1 MGNQS
6 ARPALPRITRGH
18 LPAATRDDVRG
29 FKAIEVFPNL
39 IIFRTKVVQLVMV
52 GDNTRPGWFRFA
64 ERADGGSYGFHKV
77 HIDAQKKGAKNLS
90 EKSLFLLTCEKPA
103 CIKGL
108 VTSFNTEEASHL
120 GGRFFLRLI
129 SCLPISIP
137 PLLDL
142 LWLVLS
148 TEHKFPSQ
156 WGLAE
161 GKGFEPPEGVS
172 SFNDLANRRLQPLGH
187 PSAIHG
193 FEIAL
198 NTAYAPPH
206 LAYSRALVKHG
217 LQHLPNTGI
226 TLGVM
231 VIELIIFD
239 KDGVLLDLSQTWF
252 PAIVAI
258 ARHAETLIE
267 GRVHHRQ
274 LLEAIGV
281 MLDADGEGGKVL
293 ENGLYASGTYS
304 ALVPAWAALDS
315 QLAHIMTH
323 PDFRTEVT
331 RIAATSVKGKTA
343 PKGNV
348 VPALTTLKA
357 EGYLLGLVTND
368 GEATTTINMRELG
381 LSKLIDKIV
390 TADSGHGKKPEPGGI
405 LAICEALNIPPQK
418 TIMIGDTQADHDA
431 AIKANCRHVIAI
443 TNTAPNIPDFM
454 PESSY
459 AISDCGALPELMK
472 RMR

>member
-1 MGNQS
+1 M
-6 ARPALPRITRGH
+6 
-18 LPAATRDDVRG
+18 
-29 FKAIEVFPNL
+29 PN
-39 IIFRTKVVQLVMV
+39 
-52 GDNTRPGWFRFA
+52 A
-64 ERADGGSYGFHKV
+64 
-77 HIDAQKKGAKNLS
+77 
-90 EKSLFLLTCEKPA
+90 
-103 CIKGL
+103 
-108 VTSFNTEEASHL
+108 
-120 GGRFFLRLI
+120 
-129 SCLPISIP
+129 
-137 PLLDL
+137 
-142 LWLVLS
+142 
-148 TEHKFPSQ
+148 
-156 WGLAE
+156 
-161 GKGFEPPEGVS
+161 
-172 SFNDLANRRLQPLGH
+172 
-187 PSAIHG
+187 
-193 FEIAL
+193 
-198 NTAYAPPH
+198 
-206 LAYSRALVKHG
+206 
-217 LQHLPNTGI
+217 GI

-231 VIELIIFD
+231 AIELIIFD

-281 MLDADGEGGKVL
+281 MLEADGEGGKVL

-323 PDFRTEVT
+323 PDFRAEVT
-331 RIAATSVKGKTA
+331 HIAATSVKGKTA

-348 VPALTTLKA
+348 APALTALKA

-368 GEATTTINMRELG
+368 GAATTTINMRELG

-431 AIKANCRHVIAI
+431 AIKANCRHVIAV
-443 TNTAPNIPDFM
+443 TNTAPSIPDFM

-459 AISDCGALPELMK
+459 AITDCGALPELMR